1 MISPPLLALLI
12 LAAALLL
19 LLGGRFRPDLIAI
32 LVLLVLGITGLVT
45 PQQAL
50 AGFSSPAVVAVGGI
64 FVISAALARTGA
76 ADRLGTA
83 LLRTSGSQEGKLV
96 AAIAL
101 AGGFLS
107 LFMQTIG
114 VVAILLPPVA
124 GVARRAGINL
134 SKLLI
139 PLSFGSLLGG
149 MATLFTTP
157 NLLVSE
163 ILATQGLQPFSF
175 QDFAAIGLPTAALGI
190 TVLALLGPR
199 FLPERAAEEKLP
211 ISLRLRRQLTEIYRL
226 QERVLEVRI
235 LPESPLAGQ
244 SIAAGQVGEA
254 MGLHILAIIRNG
266 STIIAPPKWQ
276 ILQAQDLLLVEG
288 KLEDIQQFLEPQK
301 LEVEAEVEVPR
312 RALESMDIGIVEATL
327 APRSALAG
335 KTLKEINFREKYG
348 FNVLALWRGGG
359 PRRTR
364 LSEVALQMGDALLLQ
379 GPWEKIWLLQRDPD
393 FLVLEGMAFPPRR
406 EKAGWAV
413 GITSLALFL
422 VLLGFLPLSLA
433 SLLAAALLVL
443 SGCLSTEEAYQAIDW
458 RTLVLIA
465 GLLPLGTAIQESGA
479 ADLLTSTLVTPLR
492 WGGPFLVLAGLFSL
506 ALLLTQGMGGAATAV
521 LLAPLAISW
530 ARDLGSD
537 PHGMAMAVALAA
549 SCGFLTPISHPA
561 NLLIMGPGNYRLGD
575 YARVGALLAVMVGA
589 VILIL
594 VSIFWPLR

>member
-19 LLGGRFRPDLIAI
+19 LLGGRIRPDLVAV
-32 LVLLVLGITGLVT
+32 LVLLVLGISGLVT

-76 ADRLGTA
+76 VDRVGQR
-83 LLRTSGSQEGKLV
+83 LLLLAGSQEARLV

-107 LFMQTIG
+107 LFMQNIG
-114 VVAILLPPVA
+114 AVAILLPTVA
-124 GVARRAGINL
+124 GLARRAGINL

-163 ILATQGLQPFSF
+163 ILATQDLSPFSF
-175 QDFAAIGLPTAALGI
+175 YDFATIGLPAAVVGI
-190 TVLALLGPR
+190 ICLAVLGPR

-226 QERVLEVRI
+226 QERVLEMRV
-235 LPESPLAGQ
+235 LPGSPLAGQ

-266 STIIAPPKWQ
+266 RTIIAPAKWQ
-276 ILQAQDLLLVEG
+276 VLQAQDLLLVEG
-288 KLEDIQQFLEPQK
+288 RLEDIEQFLGPQK
-301 LEVEAEVEVPR
+301 LELEAEVDVPR
-312 RALESMDIGIVEATL
+312 RALESLDIGLVEATL
-327 APRSALAG
+327 APRSGLAG

-348 FNVLALWRGGG
+348 LNVLALWRGGG

-379 GPWEKIWLLQRDPD
+379 GPWQKIWLLQSDPD
-393 FLVLEGMAFPPRR
+393 FLVLEGMVFPLRR
-406 EKAGWAV
+406 EKGRWAV
-413 GITSLALFL
+413 GITSLALAL
-422 VLLGFLPLSLA
+422 VLFGILPLSLA

-443 SGCLSTEEAYQAIDW
+443 SGCLTTEEAYQAIDW

-465 GLLPLGTAIQESGA
+465 GLLPLGTAIQDSGA
-479 ADLLTSTLVTPLR
+479 AGLLSSTLIGPL
-492 WGGPFLVLAGLFSL
+492 LAGGFYAVLVGIFIL
-506 ALLLTQGMGGAATAV
+506 AFLLTQGMGGAAATV
-521 LLAPLAISW
+521 FLTPLAISW

-537 PHGMAMAVALAA
+537 PHGLALAVALA
-549 SCGFLTPISHPA
+549 SSFGFLTPISHPA
-561 NLLIMGPGNYRLGD
+561 NLLIMGPGNYRFGD
-575 YARVGALLAVMVGA
+575 YARIGIPLSVIVAA

-594 VSIFWPLR
+594 LSIFWPGR